1 MSLLRTYSFNQI
13 DYIDSGSL
21 WSMFKDIASA
31 DSRGCSCTLE
41 VVEAVLSGKLKI
53 EHYDSDGNVVFDLRK
68 YERKVEKLRKLEQ
81 ARRHKNE
88 KPLLDDYDDLA
99 EGGVIT
105 SSVPALQTE
114 DIAKNIIDN
123 AELDWALKSLDE
135 KLLDFIVIDKVNIK
149 VALLRANKGIPE
161 SIELVKDIVKKY
173 PYMEKSFTLFLAVAS
188 DLKKCWRCDDE

>member
-1 MSLLRTYSFNQI
+1 MMRSYLYDKTVWH
-13 DYIDSGSL
+13 DMGSL
-21 WSMFKDIASA
+21 WSMFKDIASIE
-31 DSRGCSCTLE
+31 SRGCSCTLE

-99 EGGVIT
+99 EGGVVADA
-105 SSVPALQTE
+105 VPALQTE

-135 KLLDFIVIDKVNIK
+135 KLLDFIVLDKVNIK
-149 VALLRANKGIPE
+149 VALLQANKGIPE
-161 SIELVKDIVKKY
+161 SIQLVKDIVKKY
-173 PYMEKSFTLFLAVAS
+173 PYMGEIIHIILSCGKPLEEVLEV
-188 DLKKCWRCDDE
+188 D

>member
-1 MSLLRTYSFNQI
+1 MMRSYLYDKTVWH
-13 DYIDSGSL
+13 DMGSL
-21 WSMFKDIASA
+21 WSMFKDIASIE
-31 DSRGCSCTLE
+31 SRGCSCTLE
-41 VVEAVLSGKLKI
+41 VVEAVLAGKLKM

-68 YERKVEKLRKLEQ
+68 YEHKVEKLRKLEL

-123 AELDWALKSLDE
+123 AELDWALISLDE

-149 VALLRANKGIPE
+149 VALLQANKGIPE
-161 SIELVKDIVKKY
+161 SIQLVKDIVKKY
-173 PYMEKSFTLFLAVAS
+173 PYMGEIIHIILSCGKPLEEVLEV
-188 DLKKCWRCDDE
+188 

>member
-1 MSLLRTYSFNQI
+1 MSLLRTYSFNEI

-68 YERKVEKLRKLEQ
+68 YERKVEKLRKMEQ

-88 KPLLDDYDDLA
+88 KSLVDDYDDLA

-105 SSVPALQTE
+105 SSITALQTE

-123 AELDWALKSLDE
+123 AELQRALKSLDE

-149 VALLRANKGIPE
+149 VALLQANKGIPE

-173 PYMEKSFTLFLAVAS
+173 PYMGEIIHIILSCGKPLEEVLEV
-188 DLKKCWRCDDE
+188 

>member
-1 MSLLRTYSFNQI
+1 MSLLRTYSFNEI

-21 WSMFKDIASA
+21 WSMFKEIASA

-68 YERKVEKLRKLEQ
+68 YERKVEKLRKLEL

-105 SSVPALQTE
+105 SSIPALQTE

-123 AELDWALKSLDE
+123 AELDWALISLDE

-149 VALLRANKGIPE
+149 VALLQANKGIPE
-161 SIELVKDIVKKY
+161 SIQLVKDIVKKY
-173 PYMEKSFTLFLAVAS
+173 PYMGEIIHIILSCGKPLEEVLEV
-188 DLKKCWRCDDE
+188 

>member
-41 VVEAVLSGKLKI
+41 VVEAVLSGKLKM
-53 EHYDSDGNVVFDLRK
+53 EHYDSNGNVVFDLRK
-68 YERKVEKLRKLEQ
+68 YEHKVEKLRKLEL

-123 AELDWALKSLDE
+123 AELDWALISLDE

-149 VALLRANKGIPE
+149 VALLQANKGIPE
-161 SIELVKDIVKKY
+161 SIQLVKDIVKKY
-173 PYMEKSFTLFLAVAS
+173 PYMGEIIHIILSCGKPLEEVLEV
-188 DLKKCWRCDDE
+188 

>member
-1 MSLLRTYSFNQI
+1 MSLLRTYSFNEI

-21 WSMFKDIASA
+21 WSMFKEIASA

-68 YERKVEKLRKLEQ
+68 YERKVEKLRKLEL

-173 PYMEKSFTLFLAVAS
+173 PYMGEIIHIILSCGKPLEEVLEV
-188 DLKKCWRCDDE
+188 

>member
-1 MSLLRTYSFNQI
+1 MMRSYLYDKTVWH
-13 DYIDSGSL
+13 DMGSL
-21 WSMFKDIASA
+21 WSMFKDIASIE
-31 DSRGCSCTLE
+31 SRGCSCTLE

-53 EHYDSDGNVVFDLRK
+53 ENYDSDGNVVFDLRK

-99 EGGVIT
+99 EGGVVADA
-105 SSVPALQTE
+105 VPALQTE

-135 KLLDFIVIDKVNIK
+135 KLLDFIVLDKVNIK
-149 VALLRANKGIPE
+149 VALLQANKGIPE
-161 SIELVKDIVKKY
+161 SIELIKDIVKKY
-173 PYMEKSFTLFLAVAS
+173 PYMGEIIHIILSCGKPLEEVLEV
-188 DLKKCWRCDDE
+188 D

>member
-1 MSLLRTYSFNQI
+1 MSLLRTYSFNEI

-21 WSMFKDIASA
+21 WSMFKDIASIE
-31 DSRGCSCTLE
+31 SRGCSCTLE
-41 VVEAVLSGKLKI
+41 IVEAVLSGKLKI

-105 SSVPALQTE
+105 SFVPALQTE

-123 AELDWALKSLDE
+123 AELQWALKLLDE

-149 VALLRANKGIPE
+149 VALLQANKGIPE
-161 SIELVKDIVKKY
+161 SIQLVKDIVKKY
-173 PYMEKSFTLFLAVAS
+173 PYMGEIIHIILSCGKPLEEVLEV
-188 DLKKCWRCDDE
+188 

>member
-1 MSLLRTYSFNQI
+1 MMRSYLYDKTVWH
-13 DYIDSGSL
+13 DMGSL
-21 WSMFKDIASA
+21 WSMFKDIASIE
-31 DSRGCSCTLE
+31 SRGCSCTLE

-99 EGGVIT
+99 EGGVVADA
-105 SSVPALQTE
+105 VPALQTE

-135 KLLDFIVIDKVNIK
+135 KLLDFIVLDKVNIK
-149 VALLRANKGIPE
+149 VALLQANKGIPE
-161 SIELVKDIVKKY
+161 SIELIKDIVKKY
-173 PYMEKSFTLFLAVAS
+173 PYMGEIIHIILSCGKPLEEVLEV
-188 DLKKCWRCDDE
+188 

>member
-1 MSLLRTYSFNQI
+1 MSLLRTYSFNEI

-21 WSMFKDIASA
+21 WSMFKDIASV

-41 VVEAVLSGKLKI
+41 VVEAVLAGKLKM
-53 EHYDSDGNVVFDLRK
+53 EHYDLEGNVVFDLRR

-99 EGGVIT
+99 EGGVGI
-105 SSVPALQTE
+105 SSVLALQTE

-135 KLLDFIVIDKVNIK
+135 KLLDFIVLDKVNIK
-149 VALLRANKGIPE
+149 VALLQANKGIPE
-161 SIELVKDIVKKY
+161 SIQLVKDIVKKY
-173 PYMEKSFTLFLAVAS
+173 PYMGEIIHIILSCGKPLEEVLEV
-188 DLKKCWRCDDE
+188 D

>member
-1 MSLLRTYSFNQI
+1 MSLLRTYSFNEI

-68 YERKVEKLRKLEQ
+68 YERKVEKLRKMEQ

-88 KPLLDDYDDLA
+88 KPLVDDYDDLA

-149 VALLRANKGIPE
+149 VALLQANKGIPE
-161 SIELVKDIVKKY
+161 SIQLVKDIVKKY
-173 PYMEKSFTLFLAVAS
+173 PYMGEIIHIILSCGKPLEEVLEV
-188 DLKKCWRCDDE
+188 

>member
-149 VALLRANKGIPE
+149 VALLQANKGIPE

-173 PYMEKSFTLFLAVAS
+173 PYMGEIIHIILSCGKPLEEVLEV
-188 DLKKCWRCDDE
+188 

>member
-1 MSLLRTYSFNQI
+1 MSLLRTYSFNEI

-21 WSMFKDIASA
+21 WSMFKDIASIE
-31 DSRGCSCTLE
+31 SRGCSCTLE

-53 EHYDSDGNVVFDLRK
+53 EHYDSDGNIVFDLRK
-68 YERKVEKLRKLEQ
+68 YEHKVEKLRKLEQ

-88 KPLLDDYDDLA
+88 KPLFDDYDDLA
-99 EGGVIT
+99 EGGVVADA
-105 SSVPALQTE
+105 VPALQTE

-149 VALLRANKGIPE
+149 VALLQANKGIPE
-161 SIELVKDIVKKY
+161 SIQLVKDIVKKY
-173 PYMEKSFTLFLAVAS
+173 PYMGEIIHIILSCGKPLEEVLEV
-188 DLKKCWRCDDE
+188 

>member
-1 MSLLRTYSFNQI
+1 MLKY
-13 DYIDSGSL
+13 YIYNPTNYVWWGDI
-21 WSMFKDIASA
+21 WSMFKDIASIE
-31 DSRGCSCTLE
+31 SRGCSCTLE

-173 PYMEKSFTLFLAVAS
+173 PYMGEIIHIILSCGKPLEEVLEV
-188 DLKKCWRCDDE
+188 

>member
-1 MSLLRTYSFNQI
+1 MMRSYLYDKTVWY
-13 DYIDSGSL
+13 DMDSL

-41 VVEAVLSGKLKI
+41 VVEAVLAGKLKM
-53 EHYDSDGNVVFDLRK
+53 EHYDLDGNVVFDLRK
-68 YERKVEKLRKLEQ
+68 YEQKVEKFRKLEQ

-99 EGGVIT
+99 EGGVGI
-105 SSVPALQTE
+105 SSVLALQTE

-149 VALLRANKGIPE
+149 VALLQANKGIPE

-173 PYMEKSFTLFLAVAS
+173 PYMGEIIYIILSCGKPLEKVLEV
-188 DLKKCWRCDDE
+188 

>member
-1 MSLLRTYSFNQI
+1 MMRSYLYDKTVWH
-13 DYIDSGSL
+13 DMGSL
-21 WSMFKDIASA
+21 WSMFKDIASIE
-31 DSRGCSCTLE
+31 SRGCSCTLE

-68 YERKVEKLRKLEQ
+68 YERKVEKLRKLEL

-88 KPLLDDYDDLA
+88 KPLFDDYDDLA
-99 EGGVIT
+99 EGGVVADA
-105 SSVPALQTE
+105 VPALQTE

-149 VALLRANKGIPE
+149 VALLQANKGISE
-161 SIELVKDIVKKY
+161 SIQLVKDIVKKY
-173 PYMEKSFTLFLAVAS
+173 PYMGEIIHIILSCGKPLEEVLEV
-188 DLKKCWRCDDE
+188 

>member
-1 MSLLRTYSFNQI
+1 MSLLRTYSFNEI

-21 WSMFKDIASA
+21 WSMFKEIASA

-41 VVEAVLSGKLKI
+41 VVEAVLAGKLKM
-53 EHYDSDGNVVFDLRK
+53 EHYDLEGNVVFDLRR

-105 SSVPALQTE
+105 SSIPALQTE

-123 AELDWALKSLDE
+123 AELQWALKSLDE

-149 VALLRANKGIPE
+149 VALLQANKGIPE

-173 PYMEKSFTLFLAVAS
+173 PYMGEIIYIILSCGKPLEKVLEV
-188 DLKKCWRCDDE
+188 

>member
-1 MSLLRTYSFNQI
+1 MSLLRTYSFNEI

-68 YERKVEKLRKLEQ
+68 YERKVEKLRKMEQ

-88 KPLLDDYDDLA
+88 KSLLDDYDDFA

-149 VALLRANKGIPE
+149 VALLQANKGIPE
-161 SIELVKDIVKKY
+161 SIQLVKDIVKKY
-173 PYMEKSFTLFLAVAS
+173 PYMGEIIHIILSCGKPLEEVLEV
-188 DLKKCWRCDDE
+188 

>member
-1 MSLLRTYSFNQI
+1 MMRSYLYDKTVWH
-13 DYIDSGSL
+13 DMGSL
-21 WSMFKDIASA
+21 WSMFKDVASIE
-31 DSRGCSCTLE
+31 SRGCSCTLE

-68 YERKVEKLRKLEQ
+68 YERKVEKLRKLEL

-88 KPLLDDYDDLA
+88 KPLFDDYDDLA
-99 EGGVIT
+99 EGGVVADA
-105 SSVPALQTE
+105 VPALQTE

-149 VALLRANKGIPE
+149 VALLQANKGISE
-161 SIELVKDIVKKY
+161 SIQLVKDIVKKY
-173 PYMEKSFTLFLAVAS
+173 PYMGEIIHIILSCGKPLEEVLEV
-188 DLKKCWRCDDE
+188 

>member
-1 MSLLRTYSFNQI
+1 MSLLRTYSFNEI

-21 WSMFKDIASA
+21 WSMFKDIASV

-41 VVEAVLSGKLKI
+41 VVEAVLAGKLKM
-53 EHYDSDGNVVFDLRK
+53 EHYDLEGNVVFDLRR

-99 EGGVIT
+99 EGGVGI
-105 SSVPALQTE
+105 SSVLALQTE

-149 VALLRANKGIPE
+149 VALLQANKGIPE
-161 SIELVKDIVKKY
+161 SIQLVKDIVKKY
-173 PYMEKSFTLFLAVAS
+173 PYMGEIIHIILSCGKPLEEVLEV
-188 DLKKCWRCDDE
+188 D

>member
-1 MSLLRTYSFNQI
+1 MSLLRTYSFNEI

-21 WSMFKDIASA
+21 WSMFKEIASA

-68 YERKVEKLRKLEQ
+68 YERKVEKLRKLEL

-105 SSVPALQTE
+105 SSIPALQTE

-123 AELDWALKSLDE
+123 AELQWALKSLDE
-135 KLLDFIVIDKVNIK
+135 KLLDFIVLDKVN
-149 VALLRANKGIPE
+149 RQ
-161 SIELVKDIVKKY
+161 SIC
-173 PYMEKSFTLFLAVAS
+173 FG
-188 DLKKCWRCDDE
+188 

>member
-1 MSLLRTYSFNQI
+1 MSLLRTYSFNEI

-31 DSRGCSCTLE
+31 DSRVCSCTLE

-53 EHYDSDGNVVFDLRK
+53 EHYDLDGNVVFDLRK

-161 SIELVKDIVKKY
+161 SIQLVKDIVKKY
-173 PYMEKSFTLFLAVAS
+173 PYMGEIIHIILSCGKPLEEVLEV
-188 DLKKCWRCDDE
+188 

>member
-1 MSLLRTYSFNQI
+1 MSLLRTYSFNEI

-88 KPLLDDYDDLA
+88 KPLLDDYDDGA
-99 EGGVIT
+99 RI
-105 SSVPALQTE
+105 
-114 DIAKNIIDN
+114 
-123 AELDWALKSLDE
+123 
-135 KLLDFIVIDKVNIK
+135 
-149 VALLRANKGIPE
+149 
-161 SIELVKDIVKKY
+161 
-173 PYMEKSFTLFLAVAS
+173 
-188 DLKKCWRCDDE
+188 

>member
-1 MSLLRTYSFNQI
+1 MSLLRTYSFNEI

-68 YERKVEKLRKLEQ
+68 YERKVEKLRKMEQ

-88 KPLLDDYDDLA
+88 KSLVDDYDDLA

-105 SSVPALQTE
+105 SSIPALQTE

-123 AELDWALKSLDE
+123 AELQWALKSLDE

-149 VALLRANKGIPE
+149 VALLQANKGIPE

-173 PYMEKSFTLFLAVAS
+173 PYMGEIIHIILSCGKPLEEVLEV
-188 DLKKCWRCDDE
+188 DW

>member
-1 MSLLRTYSFNQI
+1 MSLLRTYSFNEI

-21 WSMFKDIASA
+21 WSMFKDIASIE
-31 DSRGCSCTLE
+31 SRGCSCTLE

-99 EGGVIT
+99 EGGVVADA
-105 SSVPALQTE
+105 VPALQTE

-149 VALLRANKGIPE
+149 VALLQANKGIPE
-161 SIELVKDIVKKY
+161 SIQLVKDIVKKY
-173 PYMEKSFTLFLAVAS
+173 PYMGEIIHIILICGKPLEEVLEV
-188 DLKKCWRCDDE
+188 

>member
-1 MSLLRTYSFNQI
+1 MSLLRTYSFNEI

-21 WSMFKDIASA
+21 WSMFKDIASV

-41 VVEAVLSGKLKI
+41 VVEAVLAGKLKM
-53 EHYDSDGNVVFDLRK
+53 EHYDLEGNVVFDLRR

-99 EGGVIT
+99 EGGVGI
-105 SSVPALQTE
+105 SSVLALQTE

-149 VALLRANKGIPE
+149 VALLQANKGIPE

-173 PYMEKSFTLFLAVAS
+173 PYMGEIIYIILSCGKPLEKVLEL
-188 DLKKCWRCDDE
+188 LY

>member
-1 MSLLRTYSFNQI
+1 MSLLRTYSFNEI

-149 VALLRANKGIPE
+149 VALLQANKGIPK
-161 SIELVKDIVKKY
+161 SIQLIKDIVKKY
-173 PYMEKSFTLFLAVAS
+173 PYMGEIIHIILSCGKPLEEVLEV
-188 DLKKCWRCDDE
+188 

>member
-1 MSLLRTYSFNQI
+1 MSLLRTYSFNEI

-88 KPLLDDYDDLA
+88 KPLLDDLA

-123 AELDWALKSLDE
+123 AELQWALKSLDE

-149 VALLRANKGIPE
+149 VALLQANKGIPE
-161 SIELVKDIVKKY
+161 SIQLVKDIVKKY
-173 PYMEKSFTLFLAVAS
+173 PYMGEIIHIILSCGKPLEEVLEV
-188 DLKKCWRCDDE
+188 DW

>member
-1 MSLLRTYSFNQI
+1 MSLLRTYSFNEI

-21 WSMFKDIASA
+21 WSMFKDIASV

-41 VVEAVLSGKLKI
+41 VVEAVLAGKLKM
-53 EHYDSDGNVVFDLRK
+53 EHYDLEGNVVFDLRR

-99 EGGVIT
+99 EGGVGI
-105 SSVPALQTE
+105 SSVLALQTE

-149 VALLRANKGIPE
+149 VALLQANKGIPE

-173 PYMEKSFTLFLAVAS
+173 PYMGEMK
-188 DLKKCWRCDDE
+188 DLSNPMRGLQQLRFSKLP

>member
-1 MSLLRTYSFNQI
+1 MSLLRTYSFNEI

-21 WSMFKDIASA
+21 WSMFKDIASV

-41 VVEAVLSGKLKI
+41 VVEAVLAGKLKM
-53 EHYDSDGNVVFDLRK
+53 EHYDLEGNVVFDLRR

-99 EGGVIT
+99 EGGVGI
-105 SSVPALQTE
+105 SSVLALQTE

-135 KLLDFIVIDKVNIK
+135 KLLDFIVIDKLNIK
-149 VALLRANKGIPE
+149 VALLQANKGIPE

-173 PYMEKSFTLFLAVAS
+173 PYMGEIIYIILSCGKPLEKVLEV
-188 DLKKCWRCDDE
+188 

>member
-1 MSLLRTYSFNQI
+1 MSLLRTYSFNEI

-21 WSMFKDIASA
+21 WSMFKEIASA

-53 EHYDSDGNVVFDLRK
+53 EHYDLEGNVVFDLRR
-68 YERKVEKLRKLEQ
+68 YERKVEKLRKLEL

-105 SSVPALQTE
+105 SSIPALQTE

-123 AELDWALKSLDE
+123 AELQWALKSLDE
-135 KLLDFIVIDKVNIK
+135 KLLDFIVLDKVNIK
-149 VALLRANKGIPE
+149 VALLQANKGIPE

-173 PYMEKSFTLFLAVAS
+173 PYMGEIIYIILSCGKPLEKVLEV
-188 DLKKCWRCDDE
+188 

>member
-1 MSLLRTYSFNQI
+1 MMRSYLYDKTVWH
-13 DYIDSGSL
+13 DMGSL
-21 WSMFKDIASA
+21 WSMFKDIASIE
-31 DSRGCSCTLE
+31 SRGCSCTLE

-68 YERKVEKLRKLEQ
+68 YEHKVEKLRKLEL

-105 SSVPALQTE
+105 SSIPALQTE

-123 AELDWALKSLDE
+123 AELDWALISLDE

-149 VALLRANKGIPE
+149 VALLQANKGIPE
-161 SIELVKDIVKKY
+161 SIQLVKDIVKKY
-173 PYMEKSFTLFLAVAS
+173 PYMGEIIHIILSCGKPLEEVLEV
-188 DLKKCWRCDDE
+188 

>member
-1 MSLLRTYSFNQI
+1 MSLLRTYSFNEI

-21 WSMFKDIASA
+21 WSMFKDIASIE
-31 DSRGCSCTLE
+31 SRGCSCTLE
-41 VVEAVLSGKLKI
+41 IVEAVLSGKLKM
-53 EHYDSDGNVVFDLRK
+53 EHYDLEGNVVFDLRR

-99 EGGVIT
+99 EGGVGI
-105 SSVPALQTE
+105 SSVLALQTE

-149 VALLRANKGIPE
+149 VALLQANKGIPE

-173 PYMEKSFTLFLAVAS
+173 PYMGEIIYIILSCGKPLEKVLEV
-188 DLKKCWRCDDE
+188 

>member
-1 MSLLRTYSFNQI
+1 MSLLRTNSFNEI

-21 WSMFKDIASA
+21 WSMFKDIASV

-41 VVEAVLSGKLKI
+41 VVEAVLAGKLKM
-53 EHYDSDGNVVFDLRK
+53 EHYDLEGNVVFDLRR

-99 EGGVIT
+99 EGGVGI
-105 SSVPALQTE
+105 SSVLALQTE

-149 VALLRANKGIPE
+149 VALLQANKGIPE

-173 PYMEKSFTLFLAVAS
+173 PYMGEIIYIILSCGKPLEKVLEV
-188 DLKKCWRCDDE
+188 

>member
-1 MSLLRTYSFNQI
+1 MSLLRTYSFNEI

-21 WSMFKDIASA
+21 WSMFKDIASV

-41 VVEAVLSGKLKI
+41 VVEAVLAGKLKM
-53 EHYDSDGNVVFDLRK
+53 EHYDLEGNVVFDLRR

-99 EGGVIT
+99 EGGVGI
-105 SSVPALQTE
+105 SSVLALQTE

-123 AELDWALKSLDE
+123 AELQWALKSLDE
-135 KLLDFIVIDKVNIK
+135 KLLDFIVLDKVNIK
-149 VALLRANKGIPE
+149 VALLQANKGIPE
-161 SIELVKDIVKKY
+161 SIQLVKDIVKKY
-173 PYMEKSFTLFLAVAS
+173 PYMGEIIHIILSCGKPLEEVLEV
-188 DLKKCWRCDDE
+188 D

>member
-53 EHYDSDGNVVFDLRK
+53 DSDGNVVFDLRK

-173 PYMEKSFTLFLAVAS
+173 PYMGEIIHIILSCGKPLEEVLEV
-188 DLKKCWRCDDE
+188 

>member
-1 MSLLRTYSFNQI
+1 MSLLRTYSFNEI

-21 WSMFKDIASA
+21 WSMFKDIASV

-41 VVEAVLSGKLKI
+41 VVEAVLAGKLKM
-53 EHYDSDGNVVFDLRK
+53 EHYDLEGNVVFDLRR

-99 EGGVIT
+99 EGGVGI
-105 SSVPALQTE
+105 SSVLALQTE

-173 PYMEKSFTLFLAVAS
+173 PYMGEIIHIILSCGKPLEEVLEV
-188 DLKKCWRCDDE
+188 